1 MSSVHAEWEKKLYNE
16 AKKERAD
23 KQEKINEIKYEI
35 NKLQNDVNK
44 IENKQ
49 QEAESQGGNIAIENI
64 QAQIDTKKSKLNDT
78 EWEFNKL
85 KNEEKLAKNKYD
97 DSSESHNDISSR
109 GFEIRTGDLFPWAK
123 PADKWSVT
131 ANTNFYLSK
140 IIQMLMIL
148 LGSASLLIMT
158 VWAGYMIMYHGQ
170 DELLS
175 KGKSIF
181 TAGIIALVVAGSS
194 YYLVSAMRFLLFQ

>member
-1 MSSVHAEWEKKLYNE
+1 MLKKIMIVLVISFTFFGFTWVDQLS
-16 AKKERAD
+16 ASK
-23 KQEKINEIKYEI
+23 
-35 NKLQNDVNK
+35 
-44 IENKQ
+44 
-49 QEAESQGGNIAIENI
+49 
-64 QAQIDTKKSKLNDT
+64 DTWPTT
-78 EWEFNKL
+78 E
-85 KNEEKLAKNKYD
+85 
-97 DSSESHNDISSR
+97 DISSS